1 MDEKKVDSTETPA
14 KDVPVG
20 PPIRA
25 EQQKAATAAAP
36 EMNTAAAPP
45 SRGNWLRNLA
55 FLSIIIFFC
64 LLSGIV
70 AMFAVG
76 ANRAK
81 NEVVEPVSNLVRQL
95 VLPVTPEIIPNP
107 TTIIRE
113 IQDLQ
118 RLETASFEFEKVITA
133 ETKQDLLWGLLGE
146 SVVFVAN
153 GKVYAG
159 VDFAKMA
166 ESDLQVYDPV
176 TVYVHLPK
184 AEIFEDIPVL
194 DTQKSYV
201 ADRDTGLFTRADP
214 ELETQVRQ
222 EAEKAIREAADESE
236 ILARA
241 DNNAR
246 QYMIAFLS
254 GLGFENIVFTDESP
268 EPAQPY
274 VQEVPK
280 GFAITPAAP
289 QGSDQ

>member
-1 MDEKKVDSTETPA
+1 MDEKKVDSNETPA
-14 KDVPVG
+14 KDVPLG
-20 PPIRA
+20 PPVRA
-25 EQQKAATAAAP
+25 EQQKAPPVASQEASTVAAA
-36 EMNTAAAPP
+36 P

-64 LLSGIV
+64 LLSGVV
-70 AMFAVG
+70 AMFAIG
-76 ANRAK
+76 ANQAK
-81 NEVVEPVSNLVRQL
+81 NEVIEPVSNLVRQL

-194 DTQKSYV
+194 DTQQSYV
-201 ADRDTGLFTRADP
+201 ADRDTGLLTRADP

-254 GLGFENIVFTDESP
+254 
-268 EPAQPY
+268 
-274 VQEVPK
+274 
-280 GFAITPAAP
+280 
-289 QGSDQ
+289 

>member
-1 MDEKKVDSTETPA
+1 MDEKKTESSELPA
-14 KDVPVG
+14 KDVPIGEPV
-20 PPIRA
+20 RT
-25 EQQKAATAAAP
+25 EQQKTQSPAAQETDAAP
-36 EMNTAAAPP
+36 VTANG
-45 SRGNWLRNLA
+45 GNWLRNLA
-55 FLSIIIFFC
+55 FLSILIFFC
-64 LLSGIV
+64 LLSGVV
-70 AMFAVG
+70 AMFAIG
-76 ANRAK
+76 ANQAR

-133 ETKQDLLWGLLGE
+133 ETRQDLLWGLLGE

-176 TVYVHLPK
+176 TVYVHLPE

-194 DTQKSYV
+194 DTQRSYV
-201 ADRDTGLFTRADP
+201 ADRDTGLLTRADP

-241 DNNAR
+241 ENNAR

-268 EPAQPY
+268 EPAEPY

-289 QGSDQ
+289 QQ

>member
-1 MDEKKVDSTETPA
+1 MEEKKIDSASSHEPEVPLGEPVRDKRPVKETPSAQAVSPVTET
-14 KDVPVG
+14 KRG
-20 PPIRA
+20 
-25 EQQKAATAAAP
+25 
-36 EMNTAAAPP
+36 
-45 SRGNWLRNLA
+45 GNWLRNLA

-64 LLSGIV
+64 MATGAV

-76 ANRAK
+76 ANQAK
-81 NEVVEPVSNLVRQL
+81 NDVVEPVRNLVRQL
-95 VLPVTPEIIPNP
+95 TLPVTPVILPNP

-113 IQDLQ
+113 IKDLQ
-118 RLETASFEFEKVITA
+118 RLETASFEYEKVITA

-166 ESDLQVYDPV
+166 EGDLQVYDPV

-184 AEIFEDIPVL
+184 AEIFSDIPVL
-194 DTQKSYV
+194 DNERSYV

-222 EAEKAIREAADESE
+222 EAEKAIRAAADESE
-236 ILARA
+236 ILERA

-246 QYMIAFLS
+246 QYMIGFLS
-254 GLGFENIVFTDESP
+254 GLGFENIIFTDEAP
-268 EPAQPY
+268 EPAPDY
-274 VQEVPK
+274 IQEIPK
-280 GFAITPAAP
+280 GFAVTPAAP
-289 QGSDQ
+289 TE

>member
-1 MDEKKVDSTETPA
+1 MDEKKTESTELPA
-14 KDVPVG
+14 KDVPPGEPV
-20 PPIRA
+20 RT
-25 EQQKAATAAAP
+25 EQQKAQSPAAQETDAAP
-36 EMNTAAAPP
+36 APA

-55 FLSIIIFFC
+55 FLSIVIFFC
-64 LLSGIV
+64 LLSGVV
-70 AMFAVG
+70 AMFAIG
-76 ANRAK
+76 ANQAR

-133 ETKQDLLWGLLGE
+133 ETRQDLLWGLLGE

-176 TVYVHLPK
+176 TVYVHLPE
-184 AEIFEDIPVL
+184 AEIFEDSPVL
-194 DTQKSYV
+194 DTQRSYV
-201 ADRDTGLFTRADP
+201 ADRDTGLLTRADP

-268 EPAQPY
+268 EPADPY

-289 QGSDQ
+289 QQ

>member
-1 MDEKKVDSTETPA
+1 MEEKKVDSAASRETEVPLGEPVRDKRPVKETPSAQAASPVTET
-14 KDVPVG
+14 KRG
-20 PPIRA
+20 
-25 EQQKAATAAAP
+25 
-36 EMNTAAAPP
+36 
-45 SRGNWLRNLA
+45 GNWLRNLA

-64 LLSGIV
+64 MATGAV

-76 ANRAK
+76 ANQAK
-81 NEVVEPVSNLVRQL
+81 NDVVEPVRNLVRQL
-95 VLPVTPEIIPNP
+95 TLPVTPVILPNP

-113 IQDLQ
+113 INDLQ
-118 RLETASFEFEKVITA
+118 RLETASFEYEKVITA

-166 ESDLQVYDPV
+166 EGDLQVYDPV

-184 AEIFEDIPVL
+184 AEIFSDIPVL
-194 DTQKSYV
+194 DNERSYV

-222 EAEKAIREAADESE
+222 EAEKAIRAAADESE
-236 ILARA
+236 ILERA

-246 QYMIAFLS
+246 QYMIGFLS
-254 GLGFENIVFTDESP
+254 GLGFENIIFTDEAP
-268 EPAQPY
+268 EPAPDY
-274 VQEVPK
+274 IQEIPK
-280 GFAITPAAP
+280 GFAVTPAAP
-289 QGSDQ
+289 TE

>member
-1 MDEKKVDSTETPA
+1 MEEKKVDSAASRETEVPLGEPVRDKRPVKETPSAQAASPVTET
-14 KDVPVG
+14 KRG
-20 PPIRA
+20 
-25 EQQKAATAAAP
+25 
-36 EMNTAAAPP
+36 
-45 SRGNWLRNLA
+45 GNWLRNLA

-64 LLSGIV
+64 MATGAV

-76 ANRAK
+76 ANQAK
-81 NEVVEPVSNLVRQL
+81 NDVVEPVRNLVRQL
-95 VLPVTPEIIPNP
+95 TLPVTPVILPNP

-113 IQDLQ
+113 IKDLQ
-118 RLETASFEFEKVITA
+118 RLETASFEYEKVITA

-166 ESDLQVYDPV
+166 EGDLQVYDPV

-184 AEIFEDIPVL
+184 AEIFSDIPVL
-194 DTQKSYV
+194 DNERSYV

-222 EAEKAIREAADESE
+222 EAEKAIRAAADESE
-236 ILARA
+236 ILERA

-246 QYMIAFLS
+246 QYMIGFLS
-254 GLGFENIVFTDESP
+254 GLGFENIIFTDEAP
-268 EPAQPY
+268 EPAPDY
-274 VQEVPK
+274 IQEIPK
-280 GFAITPAAP
+280 GFAVTPAAP
-289 QGSDQ
+289 SE